1 MVLLVVGLKPHRS
14 LWTTSK
20 RPGESVIRYILLN
33 GCVSI
38 VVPVKPGAPL
48 VAWDTLTLE
57 KLWEVELPPEDYSST
72 TTNNNNNSG
81 KANSTSDTTD
91 DQKDK
96 KKMQESKDGKFE
108 GIVQVLFE
116 YLDLCVDWDRVA
128 MRPGSPLSEEEQ
140 GEIAAGPDIHLTVS
154 DELDNVDA
162 HGGVASGIEASEQA
176 DHDLLR
182 QKKDALKDAVALLVA
197 SAIRSKSSEAVK
209 KDVDADR
216 AGIAMW
222 RIR

>member
-1 MVLLVVGLKPHRS
+1 M
-14 LWTTSK
+14 
-20 RPGESVIRYILLN
+20 RYILLN

-57 KLWEVELPPEDYSST
+57 RLWEVELPPEDVSSD
-72 TTNNNNNSG
+72 NGDGGESN
-81 KANSTSDTTD
+81 SDTTD

-96 KKMQESKDGKFE
+96 KKMKESKDGKFE

-116 YLDLCVDWDRVA
+116 YLDLCVDWDRVVVQ
-128 MRPGSPLSEEEQ
+128 GSSGSNEEQ

-154 DELDNVDA
+154 DELDTVDGA
-162 HGGVASGIEASEQA
+162 CDVGASEQA
-176 DHDLLR
+176 DYDLLR

-197 SAIRSKSSEAVK
+197 SAVRSRSSEAVK
-209 KDVDADR
+209 KGVDADR
-216 AGIAMW
+216 AGVAMW